1 MHYPVSQS
9 PGILR
14 LRLSPSTSA
23 ASAPDGGEESVRA
36 RLLTPRFSD
45 GLLSKQTPGD
55 AESSPAPFT
64 SAARKHVSPGAY
76 PPPRDRVTTG
86 GRREAPLPRFF
97 HARGESTNI
106 PRAAAPLIPCVRK
119 HTAREIVSWCADANL
134 GKAGKCLARSS
145 CAGLIKERNRKRNV
159 NH

>member
-9 PGILR
+9 PGIPR

-106 PRAAAPLIPCVRK
+106 PRAAARSFRACVNIPLEK
-119 HTAREIVSWCADANL
+119 
-134 GKAGKCLARSS
+134 SS
-145 CAGLIKERNRKRNV
+145 RGVQMQISAKRGSASRRAV
-159 NH
+159 APAS